1 MVEDISMSLGDLKGR
16 PLGEIE
22 PHPIDFMIASD
33 LYIYAGFRLET
44 SRNLAGKTPSQRTG
58 QDTCQWAKVQG
69 IDSRD
74 EELQGVRFCLLDWEG
89 VFT

>member
-33 LYIYAGFRLET
+33 
-44 SRNLAGKTPSQRTG
+44 
-58 QDTCQWAKVQG
+58 QWAKVQG

-74 EELQGVRFCLLDWEG
+74 EEITDCWTDDNSRPMSQHHTKSCSHEYAGVVNE
-89 VFT
+89 